1 MKLMNFLRFIRAVI
15 TVYILYEVI
24 GYYVNS
30 SLLCDCYTELEGL
43 WRVNMKE
50 KMSYTFIANFV
61 YTTLFVIIYTRWV
74 KKHTVL
80 SGIIFGLVYSLI
92 SIVNIINQY
101 VMFPLTKH
109 LVVLWILTAVFQMF
123 ICGLSVGMIYR
134 PLKARVKHLDEKEV
148 SNIDSDINSKKE
160 DQTENKE
167 NFSN

>member
-1 MKLMNFLRFIRAVI
+1 MKLMNFLRFLRAVV
-15 TVYILYEVI
+15 TVYILYEII
-24 GYYVNS
+24 GYYVHT

-50 KMSYTFIANFV
+50 KMNYTFIADFV
-61 YTTLFVIIYTRWV
+61 FTTLFVLIYTRWV

-80 SGIIFGLVYSLI
+80 TGIVFGLTYSLI

-101 VMFPLTKH
+101 VMYPLTKH
-109 LVVLWILTAVFQMF
+109 LVVLWILTAVFQLF

-134 PLKARVKHLDEKEV
+134 PLKPRVKHMDENDA
-148 SNIDSDINSKKE
+148 SNIDSGINSEE

-167 NFSN
+167 NFTN